1 MEQIELKNSQGTVI
15 GTVNAAEWATM
26 TQADRDAFM
35 ATFEPKPER
44 AAEAPTERG
53 RAIAQGLSLGFADEI
68 FAGLRAPFGE
78 GSLSENYGKAL
89 QQERDVLKQYRQD
102 YPISSAA
109 YEVGGA
115 ILPAIFTGGAAAP
128 VAATRTAAVLGG
140 LTRGGVSGAK
150 TGAVYG
156 FGSGEGDI
164 FNRAANMGVQALT
177 GAGIGGALGAIGGTL
192 KGSGGA
198 LMNWVRNKM
207 GNRIAG
213 VVSKE
218 VQRLA
223 EQGGLTADEVIEGVA
238 NGRIMAE
245 NRTLES
251 MIRSFYSEGGPAG
264 AEIKRVMSA
273 RPGETRKAAME
284 ELQGALGSPGNPLA
298 KQRASEE
305 LTKRAENEA
314 YERALTSNG
323 VDLPAPPQIVAAL
336 EDLAIR
342 TPAALKDAAEVARV
356 QYGVKPFFEVAE
368 DGSVAFARA
377 PTLREAELTYRS
389 LRDMKGAAYT
399 GGRGTLGGALGDV
412 AESFKG
418 QIDVASPPLATART
432 AAAQVRNA
440 RDAFTAGQ
448 EAIRRSPDEL
458 ALIIKDI
465 EALGPDAIAAFREGM
480 LASVRAGMSRPSA
493 APGLMRGL
501 SNEETG
507 PGTAL
512 RLALPSD
519 KAASVVQKIG
529 TAERAQGASKYVL
542 EGPSTAPTMMAP
554 KVGGAVN
561 VAEEATNALDGGLM
575 AWARLIGN
583 AADSVRPGLS
593 DNQKLEIAR
602 IVLSKDPALVA
613 RALKDDS
620 AAAKLMEA
628 TSRAVDMVVRAG
640 TRGSAS
646 GLNLMIDNPS
656 GND

>member
-1 MEQIELKNSQGTVI
+1 MEQIELKNSQGVFI
-15 GTVNAAEWATM
+15 GTVNAAEWAAM
-26 TQADRDAFM
+26 PQADRDAFM
-35 ATFEPKPER
+35 AQFEPKPER
-44 AAEAPTERG
+44 GAEPPTERR

-68 FAGLRAPFGE
+68 LAGLQAPFGE

-109 YEVGGA
+109 YEIGGA

-128 VAATRTAAVLGG
+128 AAATRTAAVLGG
-140 LTRGGVSGAK
+140 LTRGAVGGAK

-156 FGSGEGDI
+156 FGSGEGDV

-177 GAGIGGALGAIGGTL
+177 GAGFGGALGAIGGTL

-223 EQGGLTADEVIEGVA
+223 EQGGLTADEVIDGVA

-298 KQRASEE
+298 NKRASEA
-305 LTKRAENEA
+305 LTREAEDAA
-314 YERALTSNG
+314 YEAAFKANG
-323 VDLPAPPQIVAAL
+323 IELPAPPQIVAAMQ
-336 EDLAIR
+336 DLAIR
-342 TPAALKDAAEVARV
+342 TPGALKDAAEVARV
-356 QYGVKPFFEVAE
+356 QYGIRPFFKELE
-368 DGSVAFARA
+368 DGTIEFARA

-399 GGRGTLGGALGDV
+399 GGRGTLGGALEDV
-412 AESFKG
+412 ATGFKG
-418 QIDVASPPLATART
+418 QIDVASQPLAAARAK
-432 AAAQVRNA
+432 AAEVRNA

-448 EAIRRSPDEL
+448 EAIRKSPDEL
-458 ALIIKDI
+458 ALIIQDI
-465 EALGPDAIAAFREGM
+465 EKLGPDAIAAFREGM

-542 EGPSTAPTMMAP
+542 EGPSTAPTIMAP

-561 VAEEATNALDGGLM
+561 TAEETISALDGGFM
-575 AWARLIGN
+575 AWARLIGS

-602 IVLSKDPALVA
+602 IVLSTDPALVA